1 MPGRYEAEGALKMR
15 VMRCALAIA
24 GCLAAVTLFYA
35 PALAGDCASPDD
47 CSAIPDNAT
56 RATGLLAIGAGI
68 FIGAKIL
75 RRARPGSVPLG
86 DEDDEF
92 RSGYD
97 PPRGSPDDGPPRF
110 PEPPSAAPDP
120 GPPESP
126 KSTPFDAPLG
136 EDEGR

>member
-1 MPGRYEAEGALKMR
+1 MR
-15 VMRCALAIA
+15 VMRCALALA
-24 GCLAAVTLFYA
+24 GCLGAITLFYA

-56 RATGLLAIGAGI
+56 RATALLAIGAGV

-86 DEDDEF
+86 DEDGDEAV
-92 RSGYD
+92 
-97 PPRGSPDDGPPRF
+97 PDG
-110 PEPPSAAPDP
+110 EPPPDEGAASGAPNPWPPQAPNSAPY
-120 GPPESP
+120 
-126 KSTPFDAPLG
+126 DAPLG